1 MKCTRRPEA
10 AEIRFLRA
18 LLGLTTLDKSRNT
31 ETEATTRKKKKKTYL
46 RKLKN
51 TEVTE

>member
-31 ETEATTRKKKKKTYL
+31 ETEATTRKKKKKNI
-46 RKLKN
+46 LK
-51 TEVTE
+51 EIEEYRSD

>member
-18 LLGLTTLDKSRNT
+18 LLGLTTLDKIRNT
-31 ETEATTRKKKKKTYL
+31 ETEATTRKKKNI
-46 RKLKN
+46 LK
-51 TEVTE
+51 EIEEYRSD